1 MTKELVSLTQSINE
15 MSETLKLREQQKR
28 RLTADVA
35 HELRTPLTN
44 LQSHVEAVIDG
55 VWEPSPE
62 LFQGYRDEILR
73 LTRLVEQLQELSN
86 LESGQ
91 IELHLEPTP
100 VAALLEDIRLDFLA
114 RFQSK
119 GVSLTLGTDPKDISM
134 VCDHDRIKQCLTNL
148 VSNALR
154 ATPEGGTVRLEGRQE
169 AGSIQLSV
177 SDTGEGIPAEHL
189 SQLFERFYRV
199 DPSRSQQT
207 GGMGIG
213 LAITKTI
220 VGAHGGTIT
229 AESIEGKGSKF
240 TICLP
245 L

>member
-1 MTKELVSLTQSINE
+1 M
-15 MSETLKLREQQKR
+15 
-28 RLTADVA
+28 
-35 HELRTPLTN
+35 
-44 LQSHVEAVIDG
+44 
-55 VWEPSPE
+55 
-62 LFQGYRDEILR
+62 
-73 LTRLVEQLQELSN
+73 
-86 LESGQ
+86 
-91 IELHLEPTP
+91 EPTP

-240 TICLP
+240 TICLKK
-245 L
+245 